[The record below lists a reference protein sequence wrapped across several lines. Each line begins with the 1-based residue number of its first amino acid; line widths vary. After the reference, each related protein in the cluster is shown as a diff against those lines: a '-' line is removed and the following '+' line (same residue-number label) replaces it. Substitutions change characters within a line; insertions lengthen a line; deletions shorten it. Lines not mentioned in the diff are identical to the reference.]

1 MPFTAFGFLHSL
13 RRSIQSPAMSAAT
26 LPEAGQRSGDPKF
39 PGNCSLEAALGAIV
53 DVYHRYSARSGS
65 LDLLSFDDFNVLL
78 HEQARHFLQ
87 NCGRDR
93 ASYLRDLFRETDL
106 SKDRQLSFEEFSTVL
121 AKLTDDAHRLSHGHD
136 PCGPDRD

>member
-1 MPFTAFGFLHSL
+1 
-13 RRSIQSPAMSAAT
+13 MSAAA
-26 LPEAGQRSGDPKF
+26 LPEGQRPGNPEF

-53 DVYHRYSARSGS
+53 DVYHRYSTRGGN

-78 HEQARHFLQ
+78 HEQAQHFLQ

-93 ASYLRDLFRETDL
+93 ANYLRDLFKETDL
-106 SKDRQLSFEEFSTVL
+106 NKDRQLTFEEFTIVL